1 MNQHRE
7 PLPPI
12 QFGPLRKALLAN
24 AEHLV
29 PMWLPGGQFDGPE
42 YRCADLSGGHGHSC
56 SVNVRT
62 GAWAD
67 FATGEQGGDLISLYA
82 AIHSLSNAMA
92 AVAVAREEKLEDVA
106 GLVKQA
112 SGAAVVPAA
121 NPRPAPEPKADKTR
135 EQEEWSTLR
144 PVPANA
150 QLPTFSHPHRK
161 LEDLEHKAEYRVGAE
176 LHGYVMRYRTSD
188 GGKDTLPHTFC
199 SSARDGSRAWKWK
212 TWNEPRPLY
221 FPGHALPDGRT
232 VILVEGELKADVL
245 QQLLDAVSP
254 GIYCV
259 ASWVGGSKAW
269 KKAGWDWLAGATVLL
284 WPDCDAQRERVPKA
298 VQQSV
303 IAQAMEQADQIGGFT
318 ENDRENL
325 RKTALGLVQKQM
337 PLLPAHKQPGMG
349 AMLGIGALLQAEH
362 ACSVQLLPIPAP
374 GEKDSGWDCKDAIN
388 VDGWTGEDVLA
399 FFGRAQAL
407 PLVDAD
413 VQTDAAAPAEAE
425 KPKKPLDPVGTKS
438 ARSFEPL
445 QDDRDWL
452 DPFYDHKKHRWDLRR
467 SLVVAA
473 LQNDPKL
480 KGCVA
485 YNELTKSAEVRRA
498 WPWTNAR
505 AGELEADS
513 TLLLGQYLNT
523 VYRVGD
529 VSTQNIDDGIET
541 VAYNERFHPVREWLG
556 GLVWDKKPR
565 LNKWLM
571 HVLGESPDSLSGQMA
586 EYLTLVGRYWLLGMV
601 WRVMQPGCK
610 FDYCPVLEGKGGLRK
625 STMVEV
631 LAVRSEWYSDTKF
644 DLSKGKEAYEQ
655 VRGKWLYE
663 LGELSSF
670 SKADVNDI
678 KAFISSKKDNYRVAF
693 GKRAQTFER
702 QCVLCGST
710 NDRKYLRDRT
720 GNRRFW
726 PVPVRH
732 VIKTEWLEQYREQ
745 LFAEA
750 YAVYLAGER
759 FTPTEDEEARLFVH
773 MQESRLQE
781 SAVDAELFKLLTR
794 EPTLDAKL
802 INCDAARVAVN
813 HLIKALNVDIGKATS
828 TLKGQIEGWLE
839 SNGWV
844 LLGRRRVQGVLES
857 GVYER
862 PAVWPPVEDESGAAD
877 WTQQAERK
885 SADQSGQLPEA
896 EASRSFAAPPL
907 PDGIAGAGHEPWDG
921 DDEPF

>member
-7 PLPPI
+7 SLPPI
-12 QFGPLRKALLAN
+12 QFGPLREALLAD
-24 AEHLV
+24 AEILV
-29 PMWLPGGQFDGPE
+29 VRWLPGGQFDGPE

-56 SVNVRT
+56 SVNVKT
-62 GAWAD
+62 GKWAD
-67 FATGEQGGDLISLYA
+67 FATGEQGNDLIGLYA
-82 AIHSLSNAMA
+82 AIHSLSNAKA
-92 AVAVAREEKLEDVA
+92 AIQVAREEKLESVA
-106 GLVKQA
+106 GLVMQA
-112 SGAAVVPAA
+112 SGVPVQPAA
-121 NPRPAPEPKADKTR
+121 NPRPAPALKPQQAEK
-135 EQEEWSTLR
+135 EEWSTLR
-144 PVPANA
+144 PVPENA
-150 QLPTFSHPHRK
+150 QQPTFAHHHRK
-161 LEDLEHKAEYRVGAE
+161 PQDLEHQAEYRVGPD
-176 LHGYVMRYRTSD
+176 LHGFVMRYRTSD
-188 GGKDTLPHTFC
+188 GGKDTLPYTFC
-199 SSARDGSRAWKWK
+199 QSGRDNSRAWKWK
-212 TWNEPRPLY
+212 TWDEPRPLY
-221 FPGHALPDGRT
+221 FPSHALPNGRT

-245 QQLLDAVSP
+245 QQALDAVSP
-254 GIYCV
+254 GIYCA
-259 ASWVGGSKAW
+259 ASWAGGSKAW

-284 WPDCDAQRERVPKA
+284 WPDCDAQRERLTRD
-298 VQQSV
+298 
-303 IAQAMEQADQIGGFT
+303 EQASVKGDEQAKAT
-318 ENDRENL
+318 L
-325 RKTALGLVQKQM
+325 QATQ
-337 PLLPAHKQPGMG
+337 PLLPANKQPGMG

-374 GEKDSGWDCKDAIN
+374 GEKDSGWDCKDAIK
-388 VDGWTGEDVLA
+388 VDGWTGEDLLA
-399 FFGRAQAL
+399 FLGRAQAL
-407 PLVDAD
+407 PLVAAD
-413 VQTDAAAPAEAE
+413 VQTAAAAPAEAE

-438 ARSFEPL
+438 ARSFESLP
-445 QDDRDWL
+445 DDRDWL

-794 EPTLDAKL
+794 SPSIDVQV
-802 INCDAARVAVN
+802 IHCDAQRVAVN

-844 LLGRRRVQGVLES
+844 LLGRRRVNGVLES

-862 PAVWPPVEDESGAAD
+862 PAVWPPEEDESGAAD